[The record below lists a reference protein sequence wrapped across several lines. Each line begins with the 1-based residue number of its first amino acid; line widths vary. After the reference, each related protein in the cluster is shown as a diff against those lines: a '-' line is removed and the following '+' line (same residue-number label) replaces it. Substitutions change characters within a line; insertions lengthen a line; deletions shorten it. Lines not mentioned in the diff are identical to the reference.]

1 MQAIQTK
8 YLAPTNSRGARI
20 KATCAAKS
28 ITVSYAYELSI
39 EENHRLAA
47 AELGES
53 LEWAGL
59 CGTLESGSLKDGSY
73 VHVFRRECAK

>member
-28 ITVSYAYELSI
+28 ITVSYAYELNI
-39 EENHRLAA
+39 AENHRLAA
-47 AELGES
+47 TELKTS
-53 LEWAGL
+53 LGWS
-59 CGTLESGSLKDGSY
+59 GTLESGSLKDGSY
-73 VHVFRRECAK
+73 VHVFRRESAK